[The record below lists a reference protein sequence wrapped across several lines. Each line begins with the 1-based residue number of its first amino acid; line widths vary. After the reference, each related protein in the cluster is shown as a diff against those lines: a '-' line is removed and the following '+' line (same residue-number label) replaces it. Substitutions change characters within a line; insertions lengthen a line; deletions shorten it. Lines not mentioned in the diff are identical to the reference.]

1 MGRFLGIMVM
11 RCEILGI
18 ELFISST
25 FGICLFYLH
34 VVGDVKQVGELGRF
48 FVKGLDIGK
57 RSDI

>member
-11 RCEILGI
+11 RCEILNI
-18 ELFISST
+18 EWFTSST

-34 VVGDVKQVGELGRF
+34 DGDEDPVGELGRG
-48 FVKGLDIGK
+48 FVKRLDIGK